1 MIKTVRDYIRQY
13 NMILPKDE
21 IIAGV
26 SGGADS
32 VCMFLQ
38 LIEYRKECEFD
49 LKVVHINHMIRNDA
63 GNDADFVKDLC
74 DRNGVEFYLFNEDV
88 IKLSK
93 EKGISTEEAGREVR
107 YERFRQV
114 MSSKRAKIAVAHNKN
129 DVAETVLFNIFRGT
143 GIEGLASLAPV
154 NGNIIRPLL
163 DLSRDE
169 IEAYLIKKEQPFRTD
184 STNAECDYARNK
196 IRNVMLPYAEKNLS
210 AKSAQH
216 IADLSKKMLLI
227 REYIKKE
234 TTKAYLLAVTENED
248 SSSINLRI
256 FSDLDPMLKREVIL
270 LVMERLTPHRKDIT
284 GQHVASLLDVIQKEG
299 EKKID
304 LPYDLEAVK
313 QYDTLTVR
321 KSIANE
327 KEAFEYDIENGSDIR
342 LKDGRT
348 LRVRIFDRDESAL
361 IERKT
366 YTKWFDYDKIVN
378 CVKVRNRRAGDYL
391 TINSDMDK
399 KSLKDYLI
407 DSKVAREKRDSI
419 PVIADDSHILWVV
432 GLRISEYYK
441 VSDTTKRIL
450 EISVK

>member
-1 MIKTVRDYIRQY
+1 MIKSVRDYIRQY

-210 AKSAQH
+210 AKSTQH

-234 TTKAYLLAVTENED
+234 TKKAYMLAVTENED

-313 QYDTLTVR
+313 QYDTLTIR

-327 KEAFEYDIENGSDIR
+327 KEAFEYDIENGSDII

-348 LRVRIFDRDESAL
+348 LRVRIFDRAESAL

>member
-234 TTKAYLLAVTENED
+234 TKKAYLLAVTENED

-348 LRVRIFDRDESAL
+348 LSVRIFDRDESAL

>member
-13 NMILPKDE
+13 NMIIPNDE
-21 IIAGV
+21 IVAGV

-74 DRNGVEFYLFNEDV
+74 YRNGVEFYLFNEDV

-234 TTKAYLLAVTENED
+234 TKKAYLLAVTENED

-256 FSDLDPMLKREVIL
+256 FSGLDPMLKREVIL

>member
-1 MIKTVRDYIRQY
+1 
-13 NMILPKDE
+13 MILPKDE

-74 DRNGVEFYLFNEDV
+74 YRNGVEFYLFNEDV

-196 IRNVMLPYAEKNLS
+196 IRNVMLPYAEKHTTR
-210 AKSAQH
+210 KS
-216 IADLSKKMLLI
+216 D
-227 REYIKKE
+227 
-234 TTKAYLLAVTENED
+234 
-248 SSSINLRI
+248 
-256 FSDLDPMLKREVIL
+256 
-270 LVMERLTPHRKDIT
+270 
-284 GQHVASLLDVIQKEG
+284 VAS
-299 EKKID
+299 
-304 LPYDLEAVK
+304 
-313 QYDTLTVR
+313 
-321 KSIANE
+321 
-327 KEAFEYDIENGSDIR
+327 
-342 LKDGRT
+342 
-348 LRVRIFDRDESAL
+348 
-361 IERKT
+361 
-366 YTKWFDYDKIVN
+366 
-378 CVKVRNRRAGDYL
+378 
-391 TINSDMDK
+391 
-399 KSLKDYLI
+399 
-407 DSKVAREKRDSI
+407 
-419 PVIADDSHILWVV
+419 
-432 GLRISEYYK
+432 
-441 VSDTTKRIL
+441 
-450 EISVK
+450 

>member
-256 FSDLDPMLKREVIL
+256 FSDLDSMLKREVIL

>member
-210 AKSAQH
+210 AKSTQH

-234 TTKAYLLAVTENED
+234 TKKAYLLAVTENED

-321 KSIANE
+321 KSIADK
-327 KEAFEYDIENGSDIR
+327 KEEFEYDIENGSDIR

-348 LRVRIFDRDESAL
+348 LSVRIFDRDESAL

>member
-169 IEAYLIKKEQPFRTD
+169 IEAYLIKREQPFRTD

-210 AKSAQH
+210 AKSTQH

-234 TTKAYLLAVTENED
+234 TKKAYLLAVTENED

-327 KEAFEYDIENGSDIR
+327 KEAFEYDIENGSDII

-348 LRVRIFDRDESAL
+348 LSVRIFDRDESAL

>member
-21 IIAGV
+21 IVAGV

-49 LKVVHINHMIRNDA
+49 LKVVHINHMIREDA
-63 GNDADFVKDLC
+63 GNDAAFVKDLC
-74 DRNGVEFYLFNEDV
+74 DRYGVEFHLFNEDV

-93 EKGISTEEAGREVR
+93 DKGISSEEAGREVR
-107 YERFRQV
+107 YERFKQV

-169 IEAYLIKKEQPFRTD
+169 IEEYLAKKGQPFRID
-184 STNAECDYARNK
+184 STNAGCDYARNK

-210 AKSAQH
+210 AKSTQH

-234 TTKAYLLAVTENED
+234 TKKAYLLAVTENED
-248 SSSINLRI
+248 SSLINLRI
-256 FSDLDPMLKREVIL
+256 FSDLDPMLKGEVLL

-284 GQHVASLLDVIQKEG
+284 GQHIASLLDVILKEG

-321 KSIANE
+321 KSIATE
-327 KEAFEYDIENGSDIR
+327 KEDFEYIVKNGSDIS

-348 LRVRIFDRDESAL
+348 LSVRIFDRDESAL

-366 YTKWFDYDKIVN
+366 YTKWFDYDKIIN
-378 CVKVRNRRAGDYL
+378 CVKVRNRRTGDYL
-391 TINSDMDK
+391 TINSRMDK

-407 DSKVAREKRDSI
+407 DSKVAKEKRDSV

-432 GLRISEYYK
+432 GYRISEYYK

>member
-234 TTKAYLLAVTENED
+234 TTKAYLLALTENED